1 MANETRPSRSV
12 KDDESNSSKVRQSS
26 GKESTT
32 SAGSA
37 ATSGLRRSVRET
49 SSSKRTKVL
58 SPSPPIIRKSER
70 LEEKRTP
77 IQRKS
82 ERIEKRETLSSFR
95 KSIKSKKI
103 TKSSSSGSKKSGKS
117 SSLSGAKLKKEK
129 KEKSVKELTM
139 ETKELGKS
147 VEEDESV
154 AAQPKKKRMDAR
166 AYRALFKKQP
176 KRVNAAAHHEEQ
188 NRLDKF
194 SQGGSSNCGGGE
206 CSRRQEEEPT
216 EESLVGL
223 DSSLHKFAKRKL
235 EVKNGVE
242 LSHPGQRHISSAESR
257 RSDDGD
263 GMEVSQSGDSLSF
276 NNAMAKAMS
285 DSPERV
291 QAPELI
297 DSALKGGSLCG
308 DSGKCQEVLPVNN
321 RKRKSVEMG
330 SDTSAIIARKDTC
343 TPMADVISSMPPAC
357 ERNDLVETCGTCFK
371 RQRVDHDLTKPEFC
385 SCNKKLSQGLCD
397 ISINKDRG
405 KPGDS
410 VTVGYSGKRNDYLQ
424 QKESSVDLQ
433 RESDQ
438 NICLSCK
445 LGGKLLCCEGRGCRR
460 SYHLSCL
467 DPPLEDVP
475 LGVWHCPECV
485 RKKIETGVH
494 SVSEGVESIWDERE
508 VEVLGG
514 DGLQKQK
521 QFFVK
526 YKGLAHVHNC
536 WVRESQLILEAPSLV
551 TKFIRKHQVVKWKQV
566 WTLPHRLLQKRL
578 LLSPRECD
586 KYRKGPAGDNL
597 GCHYEWLVKWRSLDY
612 EHATWELE
620 NASFLCSPEG
630 LGLIRDYENRRRTA
644 RSTSRVDKMAQRE
657 RSSSDKLSQMTAG
670 GSPGFDN
677 NYLDYVNKLR
687 EFWNKCQNAVVIDD
701 QERIVKVIALML
713 SLQPDAHQPFLI
725 ISTSAALYSWD
736 HEFLRLAPSLY
747 VVVYNGNKDMRKF
760 IRTLEFYED
769 SGCLLFQVL
778 ITSPEVIM
786 TDRDMLECIRWEA
799 IIVDECQ
806 RSVISSHFEH
816 IKMLHTDRRLLLVN
830 GQLKDSKDEYL
841 KLLSVLDSP
850 GGLNTDDVSIASSNE
865 NVYKLKERLSKYIA
879 YGCMSDSSRFLEYWV
894 PAQLT
899 NVQLELYCA
908 TLLSKS
914 MALRSFSKND
924 SVEALRD
931 ILITTR
937 KCSDHPYV
945 ADPSLQELLTTGL
958 QPVEYLDVGINAS
971 GKLQLLDLMLME
983 IKKRGLRALIL
994 FQAIG
999 GSGRDTIGDILDDF
1013 LRQRFGAESYERV
1026 EMGVIRS
1033 KKEAAMSK
1041 FNNKECGRFV
1051 FLLEYRACLPS
1062 VKLSSVDTVL
1072 IFDSDW
1078 TPMNNLR
1085 ALQRIT
1091 LDSQPEQIKIF
1102 RLYSSFTVE
1111 ENVLILAKQKKII
1124 ESLQNITRS
1133 TSHMLLMLG
1142 VTHLFDNLDKFHCGN
1157 TPASSASTMSEQSLM
1172 KDIVQEFL
1180 SILLQNGE
1188 ATDTSNL
1195 SIILK
1200 VQQVGGSYS
1209 TSSPLPGE
1217 LTVPSS
1223 DESQP
1228 HVFWA
1233 KLLEG
1238 KNPPWKYRVGSS
1250 QRNRKRVQH
1259 IDELPRRPEVDSEE
1273 VVKKRKKVVNSNVD
1287 PPSLKCRPEE
1297 RTNAGD
1303 KEGEHTASQSV
1314 RGSTA
1319 LVNDNLHAN
1328 HAPTSPWL
1336 ANSIS
1341 ELPEGNMSESEERR
1355 KLHDAQKI
1363 LHLLLKPQI
1372 KQLCQILQ
1380 LTEDVKD
1387 MVEKFLEYVMTNHH
1401 VNREPETILQAFQ
1414 ISLCWTAASLLKHKI
1429 DHKESL
1435 ALAKQHLNF
1444 DCKKEEVDYVYSLL
1458 RCLKKMFLYRTG
1470 IFKFSDYPNVCE
1482 LSSKGVTDDH
1492 SHARLSRSMT
1502 SSPQKVNGEVEALSL
1517 HQEFSDKQVLSQL
1530 GSAPEFRLALKDVTK
1545 SIKEIQKKCNK
1556 QLVKLSQKQE
1566 EEKNEIKRTYEEE
1579 KSLLEK
1585 KHRMESTIFRTC
1597 LQSNISLREDKLKIL
1612 DNEYANKI
1620 EVQEQQLEMRLK
1632 ALEDMHQA
1640 VRNKLAEREARW
1652 VEDVKSWAQVELM
1665 SKTCSNGPECG
1676 VKCLE
1681 TIEQVTVHAGPKNV
1695 APVSGH
1701 PSEEC
1706 IPGKTAPSLPEN
1718 VPDKAVA
1725 CSSAVETLAPLHR
1738 PDTVNDESNTISS
1751 ESVSVTGFVN
1761 CNGTGASG
1769 DVQVKIG
1776 SINPCIKECN
1786 RDGATSSKP
1795 DDEVLEV
1802 PVSSSDGT
1810 KKVVPSSSEEGRDPL
1825 SVPHGEVPMGIRD
1838 SSTEF
1843 PEKVLSLNLSSTEQ
1857 IPHEAT
1863 LSVPGTEV
1871 LLKVPETLNSND
1883 GLQNVVSVDGS
1894 SLPTEGVPFGVP
1906 ETVSSNDGLENFLS
1920 VTPLSSD
1927 EQILDRTSSSMTNGE
1942 VQLESAASKVVE
1954 FDNTNNHNDGAYAV
1968 ASDNFIRVDQ
1978 QDGVDNT
1985 INQNSPS
1992 QMRSLVN
1999 SSSVQP
2005 MTTLNQGSPVPFEQA
2020 LQDECTPISTSAQF
2034 PVRDAPAN
2042 EMQNTSQQVESSV
2055 SNRDEAVL
2063 SSRLNR
2069 EAATTEPLTQI
2080 QPLSPADSHTGNY
2093 VDLPS
2098 TGGIEPQLSS
2108 GGHTSN
2114 QLAQTPTQA
2123 VENPVELSNQAVSQ
2137 PSTSYASHLPIDAPM
2152 VGLGTHL
2159 SDTRMMPTTE
2169 ISNPPIPNA
2178 APVASSMSLLL
2189 YPDPLQY
2196 EFERIRKETDQ
2207 AENSHKDAKLQLKSD
2222 CEKEIEEL
2230 AAQIRRKYDMK
2241 IQEMESEFLLKKKEL
2256 DANRNKVLMN
2266 KILAEAF
2273 RSKCMD
2279 LRVPGP
2285 SGMPRD
2291 VNLSFMQQLFQLS
2304 MQQNAQRPVTACPSS
2319 ASPSG
2324 ASLQNTSLPAASL
2337 PTITPAAGPH
2347 ITNPTVQT
2355 FNHSSSVFPSIPTR
2369 PPNIS
2374 PISPPTGNLQVGSE
2388 IRAPAP
2394 HLQPFRP
2401 TSVSPIS
2408 LSSLPRG
2415 LPSQQAP
2422 CNSTATSTSLS
2433 HQQPRV
2439 AAPTYQSGPYS
2450 RGQRLETSGGLPSAL
2465 ELLMDVDSQSG
2476 AKLRRKPEL
2485 CSNFDSL
2492 NISEFGTSSTRVN
2505 AVRTGGSP
2513 DIVCL
2518 SDDD

>member
-117 SSLSGAKLKKEK
+117 SSSSGAKPKKEK

-206 CSRRQEEEPT
+206 CSRRQEEEPA

-343 TPMADVISSMPPAC
+343 TPMADAISSMPPAC

-385 SCNKKLSQGLCD
+385 SCNEKLSQGLCD
-397 ISINKDRG
+397 ISIIKDRG

-475 LGVWHCPECV
+475 LGVWHCPVCV

-736 HEFLRLAPSLY
+736 HEFLCLAPSLY

-850 GGLNTDDVSIASSNE
+850 GDLNTDDVSIASSNE
-865 NVYKLKERLSKYIA
+865 NVYKLKERLLKYIA

-1033 KKEAAMSK
+1033 KKEAAMNK

-1314 RGSTA
+1314 RRSTA

-1585 KHRMESTIFRTC
+1585 KHGMESTIFRTC

-1640 VRNKLAEREARW
+1640 ARNKLAEREARW

-1681 TIEQVTVHAGPKNV
+1681 TIEQVTVHAGPKNA

-1701 PSEEC
+1701 LSEEC

-1776 SINPCIKECN
+1776 SINPCTKECN

-1802 PVSSSDGT
+1802 PETVSSSDGT

-1857 IPHEAT
+1857 IPDEAT

-1927 EQILDRTSSSMTNGE
+1927 EQILDRTSSSMPNGE
-1942 VQLESAASKVVE
+1942 VQLESAA
-1954 FDNTNNHNDGAYAV
+1954 N
-1968 ASDNFIRVDQ
+1968 NFIRVDQ

-1992 QMRSLVN
+1992 QMLSLVN

-2055 SNRDEAVL
+2055 SNRDEAVP
-2063 SSRLNR
+2063 SSRLNH

-2080 QPLSPADSHTGNY
+2080 QLLSPADSHTGNY

-2401 TSVSPIS
+2401 TSVTPIS
-2408 LSSLPRG
+2408 LPSLPRG

-2492 NISEFGTSSTRVN
+2492 NISEFGTS
-2505 AVRTGGSP
+2505 GSP

>member
-117 SSLSGAKLKKEK
+117 SSSSGAKPKKEK

-206 CSRRQEEEPT
+206 CSRRQEEEPA

-343 TPMADVISSMPPAC
+343 TPMADAISSMPPAC

-385 SCNKKLSQGLCD
+385 SCNEKLSQGLCD
-397 ISINKDRG
+397 ISIIKDRG

-475 LGVWHCPECV
+475 LGVWHCPVCV

-850 GGLNTDDVSIASSNE
+850 GDLNTDDVSIASSNE

-971 GKLQLLDLMLME
+971 GKLQLLDSMLME

-1033 KKEAAMSK
+1033 KKEAAMNK

-1303 KEGEHTASQSV
+1303 KE
-1314 RGSTA
+1314 
-1319 LVNDNLHAN
+1319 
-1328 HAPTSPWL
+1328 
-1336 ANSIS
+1336 

-1585 KHRMESTIFRTC
+1585 KHGMESTIFRTC

-1640 VRNKLAEREARW
+1640 ARNKLAEREARW

-1681 TIEQVTVHAGPKNV
+1681 TIEQVTVHAGPKNA

-1701 PSEEC
+1701 LSEEC

-1776 SINPCIKECN
+1776 SINPCTKECN

-1802 PVSSSDGT
+1802 PETVSSSDGT

-1857 IPHEAT
+1857 IPDEAT

-1927 EQILDRTSSSMTNGE
+1927 EQILDRTSSSMPNGE

-1992 QMRSLVN
+1992 QMLSLVN

-2055 SNRDEAVL
+2055 SNRDEAVP
-2063 SSRLNR
+2063 SSRLNH

-2080 QPLSPADSHTGNY
+2080 QLLSPADSHTGNY

-2114 QLAQTPTQA
+2114 QHAQTPTQA

-2401 TSVSPIS
+2401 TSVTPIS
-2408 LSSLPRG
+2408 LPSLPRG

-2492 NISEFGTSSTRVN
+2492 NISEFGTS
-2505 AVRTGGSP
+2505 GSP

>member
-117 SSLSGAKLKKEK
+117 SSSSGAKLKKEK

-206 CSRRQEEEPT
+206 CSRRQEEEPA

-343 TPMADVISSMPPAC
+343 TPMADAISSMPPAC

-385 SCNKKLSQGLCD
+385 SCNEKLSQGLCD
-397 ISINKDRG
+397 ISIIKDRG

-475 LGVWHCPECV
+475 LGVWHCPVCV

-850 GGLNTDDVSIASSNE
+850 GDLNTDDVSIASSNE

-1033 KKEAAMSK
+1033 KKEAAMNK

-1314 RGSTA
+1314 RRSAA

-1585 KHRMESTIFRTC
+1585 KHGMESTIFRTC
-1597 LQSNISLREDKLKIL
+1597 LQSNISLREDKLKVL

-1640 VRNKLAEREARW
+1640 ARNKLAEREARW

-1681 TIEQVTVHAGPKNV
+1681 TIEQVTVHAGPKNA

-1701 PSEEC
+1701 LSEEC

-1776 SINPCIKECN
+1776 SINPCTKECN

-1802 PVSSSDGT
+1802 PETVSSSDGT

-1825 SVPHGEVPMGIRD
+1825 SVPHGEVPMGILD

-1857 IPHEAT
+1857 IPDEAT

-1927 EQILDRTSSSMTNGE
+1927 EQILDRTSSSMPNGE

-1992 QMRSLVN
+1992 QMLSLVN

-2055 SNRDEAVL
+2055 SNRDEAVP
-2063 SSRLNR
+2063 SSRLNH

-2080 QPLSPADSHTGNY
+2080 QLLSPADSHTGNY

-2137 PSTSYASHLPIDAPM
+2137 PSTSYASHLPIHAPM

-2337 PTITPAAGPH
+2337 PTVTPAAGPH

-2401 TSVSPIS
+2401 TSVTPIS
-2408 LSSLPRG
+2408 LPSLPRG

-2492 NISEFGTSSTRVN
+2492 NISEFGTS
-2505 AVRTGGSP
+2505 GSP

>member
-117 SSLSGAKLKKEK
+117 SSSSGAKLKKEK

-206 CSRRQEEEPT
+206 CSRRQEEEPA

-343 TPMADVISSMPPAC
+343 TPMADAISSMPPAC

-385 SCNKKLSQGLCD
+385 SCNEKLSQGLCD
-397 ISINKDRG
+397 ISIIKDRG

-475 LGVWHCPECV
+475 LGVWHCPVCV

-850 GGLNTDDVSIASSNE
+850 GDLNTDDVSIASSNE

-1033 KKEAAMSK
+1033 KKEAAMNK

-1303 KEGEHTASQSV
+1303 KE
-1314 RGSTA
+1314 
-1319 LVNDNLHAN
+1319 
-1328 HAPTSPWL
+1328 
-1336 ANSIS
+1336 

-1585 KHRMESTIFRTC
+1585 KHGMESTIFRTC
-1597 LQSNISLREDKLKIL
+1597 LQSNISLREDKLKVL

-1640 VRNKLAEREARW
+1640 ARNKLAEREARW

-1681 TIEQVTVHAGPKNV
+1681 TIEQVTVHAGPKNA

-1701 PSEEC
+1701 LSEEC

-1776 SINPCIKECN
+1776 SINPCTKECN

-1802 PVSSSDGT
+1802 PETVSSSDGT

-1825 SVPHGEVPMGIRD
+1825 SVPHGEVPMGILD

-1857 IPHEAT
+1857 IPDEAT

-1927 EQILDRTSSSMTNGE
+1927 EQILDRTSSSMPNGE

-1992 QMRSLVN
+1992 QMLSLVN

-2055 SNRDEAVL
+2055 SNRDEAVP
-2063 SSRLNR
+2063 SSRLNH

-2080 QPLSPADSHTGNY
+2080 QLLSPADSHTGNY

-2137 PSTSYASHLPIDAPM
+2137 PSTSYASHLPIHAPM

-2337 PTITPAAGPH
+2337 PTVTPAAGPH

-2401 TSVSPIS
+2401 TSVTPIS
-2408 LSSLPRG
+2408 LPSLPRG

-2492 NISEFGTSSTRVN
+2492 NISEFGTS
-2505 AVRTGGSP
+2505 GSP

>member
-1 MANETRPSRSV
+1 
-12 KDDESNSSKVRQSS
+12 
-26 GKESTT
+26 
-32 SAGSA
+32 
-37 ATSGLRRSVRET
+37 
-49 SSSKRTKVL
+49 
-58 SPSPPIIRKSER
+58 
-70 LEEKRTP
+70 
-77 IQRKS
+77 
-82 ERIEKRETLSSFR
+82 
-95 KSIKSKKI
+95 
-103 TKSSSSGSKKSGKS
+103 
-117 SSLSGAKLKKEK
+117 
-129 KEKSVKELTM
+129 
-139 ETKELGKS
+139 
-147 VEEDESV
+147 
-154 AAQPKKKRMDAR
+154 
-166 AYRALFKKQP
+166 
-176 KRVNAAAHHEEQ
+176 
-188 NRLDKF
+188 
-194 SQGGSSNCGGGE
+194 
-206 CSRRQEEEPT
+206 
-216 EESLVGL
+216 
-223 DSSLHKFAKRKL
+223 
-235 EVKNGVE
+235 
-242 LSHPGQRHISSAESR
+242 
-257 RSDDGD
+257 
-263 GMEVSQSGDSLSF
+263 
-276 NNAMAKAMS
+276 
-285 DSPERV
+285 
-291 QAPELI
+291 
-297 DSALKGGSLCG
+297 
-308 DSGKCQEVLPVNN
+308 
-321 RKRKSVEMG
+321 
-330 SDTSAIIARKDTC
+330 
-343 TPMADVISSMPPAC
+343 
-357 ERNDLVETCGTCFK
+357 
-371 RQRVDHDLTKPEFC
+371 
-385 SCNKKLSQGLCD
+385 
-397 ISINKDRG
+397 
-405 KPGDS
+405 
-410 VTVGYSGKRNDYLQ
+410 
-424 QKESSVDLQ
+424 
-433 RESDQ
+433 
-438 NICLSCK
+438 
-445 LGGKLLCCEGRGCRR
+445 
-460 SYHLSCL
+460 
-467 DPPLEDVP
+467 
-475 LGVWHCPECV
+475 
-485 RKKIETGVH
+485 
-494 SVSEGVESIWDERE
+494 
-508 VEVLGG
+508 
-514 DGLQKQK
+514 
-521 QFFVK
+521 
-526 YKGLAHVHNC
+526 
-536 WVRESQLILEAPSLV
+536 
-551 TKFIRKHQVVKWKQV
+551 VVKWKQV

-586 KYRKGPAGDNL
+586 KYHKGPAGDNL

-701 QERIVKVIALML
+701 QERIVKVIAFML

-725 ISTSAALYSWD
+725 ISTSTALYSWD

-778 ITSPEVIM
+778 ITSPDVIM

-799 IIVDECQ
+799 IVVDECQ

-841 KLLSVLDSP
+841 KLLSVLDSS
-850 GGLNTDDVSIASSNE
+850 GDLNTDDVSIASSNE
-865 NVYKLKERLSKYIA
+865 N
-879 YGCMSDSSRFLEYWV
+879 
-894 PAQLT
+894 
-899 NVQLELYCA
+899 
-908 TLLSKS
+908 
-914 MALRSFSKND
+914 
-924 SVEALRD
+924 
-931 ILITTR
+931 
-937 KCSDHPYV
+937 CSDHPYV

-1033 KKEAAMSK
+1033 KKEAAMNM

-1111 ENVLILAKQKKII
+1111 ENVLILAKQKKIF

-1157 TPASSASTMSEQSLM
+1157 TPASSAGTVSEQSRM
-1172 KDIVQEFL
+1172 KDIVREFL

-1200 VQQVGGSYS
+1200 VQQVGGFYS
-1209 TSSPLPGE
+1209 MSSPLPGE
-1217 LTVPSS
+1217 LIVPPS

-1228 HVFWA
+1228 HIFWA

-1259 IDELPRRPEVDSEE
+1259 IDELPRRSEVDSEE

-1287 PPSLKCRPEE
+1287 PPFLKCRPEE

-1303 KEGEHTASQSV
+1303 KEGEHILSQSA

-1328 HAPTSPWL
+1328 HAPTSSWL

-1401 VNREPETILQAFQ
+1401 VNGEPETILQAFQ

-1458 RCLKKMFLYRTG
+1458 RCLKKMFLCRTG
-1470 IFKFSDYPNVCE
+1470 IFKVSDYPNVCE

-1530 GSAPEFRLALKDVTK
+1530 GSVPEFRFALKDITK

-1556 QLVKLSQKQE
+1556 QLMKVSQKQE

-1597 LQSNISLREDKLKIL
+1597 LQSNISLRADKLKIL
-1612 DNEYANKI
+1612 DNEHVNKL
-1620 EVQEQQLEMRLK
+1620 EVLAQQLEIRLK
-1632 ALEDMHQA
+1632 TLEDMHQA
-1640 VRNKLAEREARW
+1640 ARNKLAEREARW

-1665 SKTCSNGPECG
+1665 GKTCSNGPECG
-1676 VKCLE
+1676 VKCLQ
-1681 TIEQVTVHAGPKNV
+1681 TTEQVTVHAGPKNV
-1695 APVSGH
+1695 APVSGNL
-1701 PSEEC
+1701 SEEC
-1706 IPGKTAPSLPEN
+1706 IPRETAPSLPGHGLGFIELPEN

-1738 PDTVNDESNTISS
+1738 PGTANDESNTISS
-1751 ESVSVTGFVN
+1751 ESVSVMGFVN
-1761 CNGTGASG
+1761 CNGTGTSG
-1769 DVQVKIG
+1769 DVQAKVG
-1776 SINPCIKECN
+1776 SINPCTKECN
-1786 RDGATSSKP
+1786 RDGATSSMP
-1795 DDEVLEV
+1795 DDEVLLEV
-1802 PVSSSDGT
+1802 PETVSSSDGT
-1810 KKVVPSSSEEGRDPL
+1810 KKVVPSSSEEGRDTL
-1825 SVPHGEVPMGIRD
+1825 SVPHGEVLMGIRD
-1838 SSTEF
+1838 NSTEF

-1857 IPHEAT
+1857 IPDEAT

-1871 LLKVPETLNSND
+1871 LLKVPETHNSND

-1927 EQILDRTSSSMTNGE
+1927 EQILDRASLSMPNGE
-1942 VQLESAASKVVE
+1942 VQLESAASKALE

-1985 INQNSPS
+1985 ISQNSHS
-1992 QMRSLVN
+1992 QMLSLVN
-1999 SSSVQP
+1999 SPSVQP
-2005 MTTLNQGSPVPFEQA
+2005 MTTLDQGSPVPFEQA

-2055 SNRDEAVL
+2055 SNRDEAVP
-2063 SSRLNR
+2063 SNRLNH

-2080 QPLSPADSHTGNY
+2080 QLLSPADSHTGNN

-2098 TGGIEPQLSS
+2098 TGGIEPRLSS
-2108 GGHTSN
+2108 GAPTSN

-2123 VENPVELSNQAVSQ
+2123 VENPVELSSQAVSQ

-2207 AENSHKDAKLQLKSD
+2207 AENSHKDALSLHFLLSNCLCFSLEQKLQLKSD

-2230 AAQIRRKYDMK
+2230 SAQIRLKYDMK
-2241 IQEMESEFLLKKKEL
+2241 IQEVESEFLLKKKEL

-2279 LRVPGP
+2279 LR
-2285 SGMPRD
+2285 
-2291 VNLSFMQQLFQLS
+2291 LFQLS
-2304 MQQNAQRPVTACPSS
+2304 MQQNAQRPLTASPSS

-2337 PTITPAAGPH
+2337 QTIPPAASPH

-2408 LSSLPRG
+2408 LPSLQRG

-2433 HQQPRV
+2433 HQQPRA

-2476 AKLRRKPEL
+2476 AKLRRQPEL

-2492 NISEFGTSSTRVN
+2492 NVSEFGTSSTRVN

>member
-117 SSLSGAKLKKEK
+117 SSSSGAKPKKEK

-206 CSRRQEEEPT
+206 CSRRQEEEPA

-343 TPMADVISSMPPAC
+343 TPMADAISSMPPAC

-385 SCNKKLSQGLCD
+385 SCNEKLSQGLCD
-397 ISINKDRG
+397 ISIIKDRG

-475 LGVWHCPECV
+475 LGVWHCPVCV

-736 HEFLRLAPSLY
+736 HEFLCLAPSLY

-850 GGLNTDDVSIASSNE
+850 GDLNTDDVSIASSNE
-865 NVYKLKERLSKYIA
+865 NVYKLKERLLKYIA

-1033 KKEAAMSK
+1033 KKEAAMNK

-1303 KEGEHTASQSV
+1303 KE
-1314 RGSTA
+1314 
-1319 LVNDNLHAN
+1319 
-1328 HAPTSPWL
+1328 
-1336 ANSIS
+1336 

-1585 KHRMESTIFRTC
+1585 KHGMESTIFRTC

-1640 VRNKLAEREARW
+1640 ARNKLAEREARW

-1681 TIEQVTVHAGPKNV
+1681 TIEQVTVHAGPKNA

-1701 PSEEC
+1701 LSEEC

-1776 SINPCIKECN
+1776 SINPCTKECN

-1802 PVSSSDGT
+1802 PETVSSSDGT

-1857 IPHEAT
+1857 IPDEAT

-1927 EQILDRTSSSMTNGE
+1927 EQILDRTSSSMPNGE
-1942 VQLESAASKVVE
+1942 VQLESAA
-1954 FDNTNNHNDGAYAV
+1954 N
-1968 ASDNFIRVDQ
+1968 NFIRVDQ

-1992 QMRSLVN
+1992 QMLSLVN

-2055 SNRDEAVL
+2055 SNRDEAVP
-2063 SSRLNR
+2063 SSRLNH

-2080 QPLSPADSHTGNY
+2080 QLLSPADSHTGNY

-2401 TSVSPIS
+2401 TSVTPIS
-2408 LSSLPRG
+2408 LPSLPRG

-2492 NISEFGTSSTRVN
+2492 NISEFGTS
-2505 AVRTGGSP
+2505 GSP